1 MGSLSL
7 SEGQL
12 PVLKSGEKKMDSI
25 QKRRSIRKYED
36 RQIEKNDIEEIIK
49 AGMLAP
55 SAKNRQPWKYIV
67 YCGSAKAELLDKMEN
82 GLVREERT
90 EAALPLLM
98 NGLPDAFH
106 TLKIMRQ
113 APVLIM
119 ILNTNG
125 ISIFEKIGVDER
137 VTEICDSLSIGA
149 SVENMLLRATE
160 LGIGSLW
167 IANTCFAYKELV
179 EFIGTEKQ
187 LVGAVALGYA
197 DESPN
202 ARPRKDFENVVEFR
216 E

>member
-1 MGSLSL
+1 MGSLPL

-90 EAALPLLM
+90 EAALPLSK

-113 APVLIM
+113 APVLII

-125 ISIFEKIGVDER
+125 VSIFEKISVDER

-197 DESPN
+197 DEFSN
-202 ARPRKDFENVVEFR
+202 ARPRKDFEDVVEFR